1 MSLQFPDAER
11 QICGDLV
18 GMIPGSELVG
28 VRRLYCVPV
37 VSKLLTHIGSLV
49 QKALLVFKQFRND
62 SLGAQVTEAEGA
74 ADHVRERGREGL
86 RGIISKEVNT
96 LLDRPFIALQGV
108 HLGEVSGASS
118 SSVQDGLLGSF
129 GAGGGRGVTIWV

>member
-11 QICGDLV
+11 QTCGDLV

-28 VRRLYCVPV
+28 VRRLYRVPV

-49 QKALLVFKQFRND
+49 QEALLVFKQLRND

-74 ADHVRERGREGL
+74 ADHVRERGSREGL
-86 RGIISKEVNT
+86 RGIISKEVCT
-96 LLDRPFIALQGV
+96 LLDRPLIAL
-108 HLGEVSGASS
+108 
-118 SSVQDGLLGSF
+118 
-129 GAGGGRGVTIWV
+129 